1 MHKFRIEG
9 YKSIRDI
16 SLIEPNPFS
25 VFVGP
30 NGAGKS
36 NIFEAIELFEL
47 CNEMSP
53 AEAIKLFG
61 NVKDLKCN
69 LHFANTN
76 IISISF
82 RLDIGVPKVLF
93 HTGLDTNTLIV
104 YGWGVEGGWGKY
116 PYPNSNKADELRVTM
131 SSEERNTKFKTLS
144 NFSRIFI
151 NESPSKTRKRNQDDS
166 RLNSD
171 CSNLEKVLKRVLKNK
186 QHRAEISELMQLLV
200 PGVDRLDIVTEE
212 LSGTDNLLVYED
224 ALDKPLT
231 KRLISDGTY
240 NIVALLTALYQSD
253 EPQFL
258 CIEEPE
264 NGLNPKVVGQLVELF
279 RSKCKEN
286 GHYIWLNTHSQTLVS
301 ALTPKEIILVDKVN
315 GETQIKQVKD
325 VNLHGMR
332 MDEALLTNTLG
343 GGIPW

>member
-1 MHKFRIEG
+1 MHEFRIAG

-16 SLIEPNPFS
+16 SLIAPNPFS

-47 CNEMSP
+47 CDKMNAS
-53 AEAIKLFG
+53 EALKLFG
-61 NVKDLKCN
+61 DVDEIVNR
-69 LHFANTN
+69 NTVF
-76 IISISF
+76 ISGQMMFSVLMNDISPFLGISF
-82 RLDIGVPKVLF
+82 RNVDGTWVADKGRMNDWGYYFFVQQENRLF
-93 HTGLDTNTLIV
+93 
-104 YGWGVEGGWGKY
+104 
-116 PYPNSNKADELRVTM
+116 PNMLNFA
-131 SSEERNTKFKTLS
+131 NHGYYKTLS

-166 RLNSD
+166 RLNSN

-212 LSGTDNLLVYED
+212 LSGTDNLLVYEE
-224 ALDKPLT
+224 AMNRPLT

-240 NIVALLTALYQSD
+240 NIVALLTALYQSE

-301 ALTPKEIILVDKVN
+301 ALTPEEIILVDKVN

-332 MDEALLTNTLG
+332 MDEALLTNVLG